1 MILILGGTTEG
12 RMAIET
18 IDEAGKRFF
27 YSTRYDN
34 QQVECNDGI
43 RISGKL
49 TAETMASFCTDNGI
63 MLIVDAAHPFASQL
77 HENAMSTSKTLSIP
91 IIRFERTYPQ
101 RSDDMTWCEDY
112 DDAIDKMT
120 QAEVKRLLALT
131 GVQTIGK
138 LRKFWSKNDTFF
150 RILDRDVSRALAKDN
165 GFPPENLIYYND
177 DTSDAEQMA
186 GISPDAI
193 ITKESGISGKFQQK
207 VDAALSA
214 GIKIF
219 VVKRPQLPSGY
230 DAIVTGEHGLR
241 RAIERLLPSFYHLRS
256 GLTTGTCAAA
266 AAKAA
271 LTTIISGDRPSE
283 VSVTLPNGEQIEV
296 PVKEI
301 ISHDGCARATIIK
314 DAGDDPDVTD
324 GCEIVA
330 EVEITDSPD
339 IVITGG
345 EGIGIVTL
353 PGLGIE
359 IGQPAIN
366 PVPLAM
372 IRNELRSIY
381 GGGAKVTV
389 SVPKGQEL
397 AQKTFN
403 PRIGIM
409 GGISIIGTS
418 GIVKPFSHQAFIDAI
433 KREMEVAIAI
443 HSDHIILNSGAR
455 SERFLRSEFPDLP
468 NQAFIH
474 YGNAIGESLS
484 LAHTLGIKNI
494 TVGLMIGKAVK
505 LAEGHFDTHSHK
517 TTMNTEFLTQIATQA
532 RCPESTIAEI
542 SKINLARQLWE
553 LFSPSDSDAFFGI
566 LLRKCFELCRTVYP
580 SGNLQMLLIDDAGVI
595 RYRMNQI
602 AD

>member
-1 MILILGGTTEG
+1 M
-12 RMAIET
+12 
-18 IDEAGKRFF
+18 
-27 YSTRYDN
+27 
-34 QQVECNDGI
+34 
-43 RISGKL
+43 
-49 TAETMASFCTDNGI
+49 TA
-63 MLIVDAAHPFASQL
+63 
-77 HENAMSTSKTLSIP
+77 
-91 IIRFERTYPQ
+91 
-101 RSDDMTWCEDY
+101 
-112 DDAIDKMT
+112 
-120 QAEVKRLLALT
+120 
-131 GVQTIGK
+131 
-138 LRKFWSKNDTFF
+138 
-150 RILDRDVSRALAKDN
+150 
-165 GFPPENLIYYND
+165 
-177 DTSDAEQMA
+177 
-186 GISPDAI
+186 
-193 ITKESGISGKFQQK
+193 
-207 VDAALSA
+207 
-214 GIKIF
+214 
-219 VVKRPQLPSGY
+219 
-230 DAIVTGEHGLR
+230 
-241 RAIERLLPSFYHLRS
+241 
-256 GLTTGTCAAA
+256 
-266 AAKAA
+266 
-271 LTTIISGDRPSE
+271 IISGDKPSE

-389 SVPKGQEL
+389 SVPNGQEL

-532 RCPESTIAEI
+532 RCQESAIAEI
-542 SKINLARQLWE
+542 SKINLARQLWDM
-553 LFSPSDSDAFFGI
+553 FSPSDSDAFFGI